1 MYRMLKLNSYQR
13 LVSEEQLVSFAL
25 FNRPT
30 FYVITSDWKKTMKSS
45 SALIAF
51 LALTLLSLSSF
62 AGTPADHPPMD
73 QASTKV
79 GSNPLLTQ
87 KAKVLNVVDVR
98 NYTYLEVTM
107 DKEEANTPIWLAGP
121 TTVVKVGNTVRFDE
135 GMQMVDFH
143 SDSLNRD
150 FANLLLVSH
159 IEVVGEQ

>member
-1 MYRMLKLNSYQR
+1 MGYAKEKTIYDDGLQTW
-13 LVSEEQLVSFAL
+13 VSFFSRQTL
-25 FNRPT
+25 LRHH
-30 FYVITSDWKKTMKSS
+30 IGKTMKPN
-45 SALIAF
+45 SALIAL
-51 LALTLLSLSSF
+51 LALTLLSLSSI
-62 AGTPADHPPMD
+62 AGTPADHPPME

-98 NYTYLEVTM
+98 NYTYLEVAM
-107 DKEEANTPIWLAGP
+107 DKEEATNPIWLAGP

-143 SDSLNRD
+143 SDSLNRN

-159 IEVVGEQ
+159 IEVIGEQ